1 VRRPPI
7 RGTGAGRFFAG
18 IPGNPAFYRASR
30 MNPIPPAPV
39 QRSDAMIA
47 GSSKVWGVL
56 IASTLAVLLA
66 LLVMRWGLR
75 KWIDSAYKK
84 K

>member
-1 VRRPPI
+1 
-7 RGTGAGRFFAG
+7 
-18 IPGNPAFYRASR
+18 
-30 MNPIPPAPV
+30 
-39 QRSDAMIA
+39 MIA